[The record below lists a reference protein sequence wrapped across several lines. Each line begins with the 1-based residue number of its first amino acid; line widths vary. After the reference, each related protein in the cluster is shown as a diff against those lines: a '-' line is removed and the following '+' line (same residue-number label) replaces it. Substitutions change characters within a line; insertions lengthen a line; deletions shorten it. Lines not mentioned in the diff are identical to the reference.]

1 MDYSQML
8 RRVIAYCVLL
18 MVYQEDCDAVILIFV
33 FDPRKFENAMI
44 AILHQL

>member
-8 RRVIAYCVLL
+8 RPLIAYCVLL
-18 MVYQEDCDAVILIFV
+18 MVYQEDCEAVILIFV
-33 FDPRKFENAMI
+33 FGQRKFENAMI